1 MRIVRIF
8 IVNEAMQISAPPQ
21 PHEDI
26 DRRETAASPETP
38 IASAT
43 LLRGQSVVTIAH
55 RGMKYRLQE
64 TRAGKLILT
73 K

>member
-1 MRIVRIF
+1 
-8 IVNEAMQISAPPQ
+8 MQTSAPPQ

-26 DRRETAASPETP
+26 DRREPVASPDTLIP
-38 IASAT
+38 SAA

-55 RGMKYRLQE
+55 RGEHYRLQE